1 MDNLLNSTD
10 MAARLGITKQS
21 FGDGVRSGRFTPA
34 GRGKFGH
41 PLFDPAAVAKQYNA
55 TRGAAE
61 LQDHARQLPP
71 VMRGGRPA
79 NNKPRSEENTP
90 TINEDTQK
98 IIKIKA
104 AKELAQTKL
113 ADLKF
118 KIQSGLYMEKAEAK
132 RQGVE
137 LGEMVM
143 GILRSWPSRLAPELA
158 AMSDKDEHDF
168 LLRLE
173 KEVNTLIISIRQ
185 KAGLNEREQDGQRT

>member
-1 MDNLLNSTD
+1 
-10 MAARLGITKQS
+10 MAAQLGMTKQS

-41 PLFDPAAVAKQYNA
+41 PLFDPSAVRQQYNA
-55 TRGAAE
+55 TRGSAE
-61 LQDHARQLPP
+61 LQDHARALPAA
-71 VMRGGRPA
+71 MRGGRPA
-79 NNKPRSEENTP
+79 NRKPQSDKDEDENTKR
-90 TINEDTQK
+90 INEDTQK

-113 ADLKF
+113 ADLKY
-118 KIQSGLYMEKAEAK
+118 KIESGLYMEKLEAK
-132 RQGVE
+132 KQGVE

-158 AMSDKDEHDF
+158 AMRDKDEHDF

-185 KAGLNEREQDGQRT
+185 KAGYDERGQDG